1 MFTVIFGRPGCPYC
15 VRAKELAEKLTNE
28 RDDFNYRYVDIHAEG
43 ISKADWKKPLAN
55 RLKPC
60 RRFSST
66 RNTSAAAPIL
76 KPGQRESRPVC
87 LSQFICSMND
97 CAGYQAEAQ
106 INKSTMP
113 KRAPEHGAQHH
124 AISCQN
130 VRWVTKN
137 KAASSPCRPA
147 PPVSRQRTQHPP
159 SGERDSSPPP
169 LAAKEEQAQLRVA
182 AGAKC
187 PFHM

>member
-43 ISKADWKKPLAN
+43 ISKADLAN

-76 KPGQRESRPVC
+76 KPGQKRISACLPESIY
-87 LSQFICSMND
+87 LLD
-97 CAGYQAEAQ
+97 E
-106 INKSTMP
+106 
-113 KRAPEHGAQHH
+113 
-124 AISCQN
+124 
-130 VRWVTKN
+130 
-137 KAASSPCRPA
+137 
-147 PPVSRQRTQHPP
+147 
-159 SGERDSSPPP
+159 
-169 LAAKEEQAQLRVA
+169 
-182 AGAKC
+182 
-187 PFHM
+187 

>member
-43 ISKADWKKPLAN
+43 ISKADSEKPLAN

-76 KPGQRESRPVC
+76 KPG
-87 LSQFICSMND
+87 
-97 CAGYQAEAQ
+97 
-106 INKSTMP
+106 
-113 KRAPEHGAQHH
+113 
-124 AISCQN
+124 
-130 VRWVTKN
+130 
-137 KAASSPCRPA
+137 
-147 PPVSRQRTQHPP
+147 
-159 SGERDSSPPP
+159 
-169 LAAKEEQAQLRVA
+169 KENLGLFA
-182 AGAKC
+182 
-187 PFHM
+187 